1 MPVGYRSRRSCSLPQ
16 GLDEHL
22 LQHFVCIV
30 DLADPMTKI
39 ATQLRFAHRPG
50 GQQAGSAHNTL
61 ALSEAK

>member
-1 MPVGYRSRRSCSLPQ
+1 MPVGY
-16 GLDEHL
+16 EHL
-22 LQHFVCIV
+22 LQYFVCIV

-50 GQQAGSAHNTL
+50 RQQAGSAHAL